1 MSSSKKKAL
10 GKGLSAMI
18 GAPMESVTDPAPLA
32 QKAATA
38 QDVLTEG
45 ARLLSID
52 PRSVRPNPQQP
63 RRAFDEEP
71 LQELAQSIRQ
81 DGVQEPIIVRERN
94 GEYQLVSGERRV
106 RASILAELD
115 TIPAILREVS
125 DEDMLKLGLIENVQR
140 EDLNAIELAEAYQ
153 QLANTFKWTQEVVA
167 SKVGKKRVTVTNTM
181 RLLNLPKHI
190 QQHVVTGDITGGHA
204 RALLALDT
212 PEAQSRAC
220 QKIINEGLSVRQAER
235 LASTPKRTQAK
246 RAATTKDPH
255 VAEIE
260 DDLRRRLGTKVR
272 VTSNAEY
279 RGKIEI
285 DFFNLDELERILEF
299 FRNSR

>member
-1 MSSSKKKAL
+1 MSSPKKKAL
-10 GKGLSAMI
+10 GKGLSALI
-18 GAPMESVTDPAPLA
+18 GVPQESANAPAPAPLA
-32 QKAATA
+32 QEQTA
-38 QDVLTEG
+38 DG

-52 PRSVRPNPQQP
+52 PRKVRPNPQQP

-81 DGVQEPIIVRERN
+81 DGVQEPVIVRERN

-153 QLANTFKWTQEVVA
+153 QLAKTFNWTQEVVA
-167 SKVGKKRVTVTNTM
+167 AQVGKKRVTVTNTM

-190 QQHVVTGDITGGHA
+190 QQHVIAGEITGGHG
-204 RALLALDT
+204 RALLALET

-220 QKIINEGLSVRQAER
+220 QKIIKEGLSVRQAER
-235 LASTPKRTQAK
+235 LASAPKRTRTK
-246 RAATTKDPH
+246 RTETTKDPH
-255 VAEIE
+255 VAAIE
-260 DDLRRRLGTKVR
+260 DDLRRKLGTKVR
-272 VTSNAEY
+272 VTSNAEH

-285 DFFNLDELERILEF
+285 EFYDLDDLERILDF